1 MNYNDNVK
9 SKINLHPIFIL
20 LTIIVYMLIASIGS
34 IADADTYGYRNIIF
48 DGKSYKNAGYYYKG
62 TPYVKAQS
70 QINFPAMQGVTID
83 NAGKAILIDAAKA
96 NINMADKHTTD
107 FVKNNAGILQIP
119 FATIYNQ
126 SYIPLNT
133 AADFLGL
140 SYHMKDNN
148 IILTTAAG
156 NTSVNTNQSGQSI
169 ISLNSLYADDKL
181 AGITRTL
188 SGAADFNILSETDNM
203 YYIQHAD
210 GVRGYVMKFDIKKT
224 ANTSSSQGFNASKK
238 NKELKRNPSIAWH
251 YVNKFTPE
259 APDKK
264 AGIDIM
270 APTWF
275 SLNIDSNGSVN
286 GKADKGYTDMAHQN
300 GYKVWATISNSM
312 SHPNAQTFTH
322 QMMTNEKMR
331 DKSIAQFLFY
341 AALYDVDGINI
352 DFEKLMKADRDNLVS
367 YTSRMRE
374 FTERQGL
381 VLSIDVMVPSKWS
394 TQYNR
399 AALSK
404 SVDYIA
410 LMAYDE
416 HYRGSSKAGS
426 VASIPWVERAIKNT
440 LDEGVPGHKLL
451 LGVPLY
457 TRLWEVSPSGTV
469 ISAKTKTMEETKKL
483 IAQYFNDY
491 GANPIYSEKHGQ
503 NYLEYKTGENTY
515 KLWLEDQVSMK
526 NRIALIKKYN
536 LAGIAGWQYEHA
548 DNDIWNLIAQGVQ

>member
-1 MNYNDNVK
+1 MTGVQTCA
-9 SKINLHPIFIL
+9 LPIF
-20 LTIIVYMLIASIGS
+20 
-34 IADADTYGYRNIIF
+34 
-48 DGKSYKNAGYYYKG
+48 
-62 TPYVKAQS
+62 
-70 QINFPAMQGVTID
+70 
-83 NAGKAILIDAAKA
+83 
-96 NINMADKHTTD
+96 
-107 FVKNNAGILQIP
+107 
-119 FATIYNQ
+119 
-126 SYIPLNT
+126 
-133 AADFLGL
+133 
-140 SYHMKDNN
+140 
-148 IILTTAAG
+148 
-156 NTSVNTNQSGQSI
+156 
-169 ISLNSLYADDKL
+169 
-181 AGITRTL
+181 
-188 SGAADFNILSETDNM
+188 
-203 YYIQHAD
+203 
-210 GVRGYVMKFDIKKT
+210 
-224 ANTSSSQGFNASKK
+224 
-238 NKELKRNPSIAWH
+238 
-251 YVNKFTPE
+251 
-259 APDKK
+259 
-264 AGIDIM
+264 
-270 APTWF
+270 
-275 SLNIDSNGSVN
+275 
-286 GKADKGYTDMAHQN
+286 
-300 GYKVWATISNSM
+300 
-312 SHPNAQTFTH
+312 
-322 QMMTNEKMR
+322 
-331 DKSIAQFLFY
+331 
-341 AALYDVDGINI
+341 
-352 DFEKLMKADRDNLVS
+352 
-367 YTSRMRE
+367 
-374 FTERQGL
+374 
-381 VLSIDVMVPSKWS
+381 LSIDVMVPSKWS